1 MQRGFLCSSS
11 LTFYS
16 LQQGSYK
23 SFLLRKL
30 GHRIK
35 NTQHGNTVY
44 YYIEQKIWLIN
55 YDNGISLL
63 LMLKGTFKY
72 CEIYLEKE
80 KLLHVF
86 INCFSPL
93 CLSFCSSFLC
103 YFPLRECTYPT
114 LNICFGL
121 LKGKGRLWVG
131 RRQSFTLLFF
141 KWIL

>member
-11 LTFYS
+11 LTFYL

-35 NTQHGNTVY
+35 NTQHRNIVY

-55 YDNGISLL
+55 YDNSVSLV

-86 INCFSPL
+86 IYCFSPL
-93 CLSFCSSFLC
+93 CLSFCRSFLC
-103 YFPLRECTYPT
+103 CFPPRECRDPT

-121 LKGKGRLWVG
+121 LKSKEILWVG
-131 RRQSFTLLFF
+131 KMKSFTLLFF
-141 KWIL
+141 KKIL